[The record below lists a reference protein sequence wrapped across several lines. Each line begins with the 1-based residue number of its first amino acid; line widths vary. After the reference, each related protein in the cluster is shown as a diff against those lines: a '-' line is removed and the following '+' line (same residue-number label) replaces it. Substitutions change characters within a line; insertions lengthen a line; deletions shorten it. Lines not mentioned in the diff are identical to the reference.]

1 MSNTDMRAAP
11 AKPQFRLV
19 ALDTV
24 SRDTV
29 ACLRDL
35 LARAERGE
43 VVGLA
48 YAAMHKRRKYAVHI
62 CGEAD
67 RNPTFARG
75 MVDALSDELARRVWG
90 TD

>member
-1 MSNTDMRAAP
+1 MIGAGETSRARP
-11 AKPQFRLV
+11 ALRLV
-19 ALDTV
+19 ANEAV

-29 ACLRDL
+29 SCLRDL

-43 VVGLA
+43 VVGIA
-48 YAAMHKRRKYAVHI
+48 YAAMQRGRRYTLHV

-75 MVDALSDELARRVWG
+75 MVDALGDELKARVWG
-90 TD
+90 E

>member
-1 MSNTDMRAAP
+1 MRP
-11 AKPQFRLV
+11 PFRLV
-19 ALDTV
+19 ALDGV

-29 ACLRDL
+29 SCLREL

-43 VVGLA
+43 VIGVA
-48 YAAMHKRRKYAVHI
+48 YAAMHRRRKYTVHA

-75 MVDALSDELARRVWG
+75 MVDALSDELAKRVWG
-90 TD
+90 DS